1 MGIFEKKIRMNLRS
15 VKGEKVVKITNSPN
29 ILFVVIDA
37 LRAKNL
43 GCYGYSK
50 PTSPNIDNLAREGIL
65 FENAFSCSNVTD
77 ASLTTIFSGTYPMSH
92 GILSHG
98 GRWLGKRVGK
108 VNTRKLDEIG
118 IRFLPEIL
126 KSKGYTTLAVDWLG
140 RWHRRGY
147 DHYSGMLHEANP
159 IRFPL
164 KQIEG
169 RLNLVSRRY
178 ARLEKSTIIDE
189 ARLVT
194 MYAENLIA
202 RNCDKKFLLFLHYWD
217 LHSPYAAPAPFY
229 KNIASNGV
237 GSKVLNLLKTRKR
250 GWKYDERTLDEWI
263 TRYDASIA
271 YVDHEIGVLVDV
283 LEKYGILDQTLI
295 VLTSDHGESLT
306 EHGIYF
312 DHHGLY
318 DVSIHVPLIFRY
330 SAFPENKRITAFVQ
344 HFDLVP
350 TILNLLEIDK
360 KKLDGKS
367 VLPLIYGETTQ
378 LHSAV
383 FAEEALYQRK
393 RAIRTANYKY
403 IQALSQKGAICRRCK
418 RIHGGIKELY
428 DLNKDPEE
436 KQNIIE
442 KKTSLAGKLK
452 ERMSK
457 WIDGLG

>member
-1 MGIFEKKIRMNLRS
+1 M
-15 VKGEKVVKITNSPN
+15 
-29 ILFVVIDA
+29 IDA

-77 ASLTTIFSGTYPMSH
+77 ASLTTIFSGMYPLSH
-92 GILSHG
+92 GILGHG
-98 GRWLGKRVGK
+98 GRWLGKRVGT
-108 VNTRKLDEIG
+108 VDTRKLDQSG
-118 IRFLPEIL
+118 IRLLPEML
-126 KSKGYTTLAVDWLG
+126 KAKGYTTLAVDWLG
-140 RWHRRGY
+140 RWHKKGY
-147 DHYSGMLHEANP
+147 DYYSGMLHKANP
-159 IRFPL
+159 VRFPL

-178 ARLEKSTIIDE
+178 AELEKSTIIDE

-202 RNCDKKFLLFLHYWD
+202 RNYGKKFFLFLHYWD
-217 LHSPYAAPAPFY
+217 LHWPYAAPAFFY
-229 KNIASNGV
+229 KNITPNGM
-237 GSKVLNLLKTRKR
+237 GRKALNLFRTRKR
-250 GWKYDERTLDEWI
+250 GWKYDERILDERMM
-263 TRYDASIA
+263 RYDASIA
-271 YVDHEIGVLVDV
+271 YVDHEIGVLVDA

-318 DVSIHVPLIFRY
+318 DVSIHVPLISRHP
-330 SAFPENKRITAFVQ
+330 AFPKNKRTTGFAQ

-350 TILNLLEIDK
+350 TILDFLEINKEK
-360 KKLDGKS
+360 KFDGKS
-367 VLPLIYGETTQ
+367 VMSLIYGENTQ

-393 RAIRTANYKY
+393 RAIRTADYKY
-403 IQALSQKGAICRRCK
+403 IQALSLKGAICRRCK
-418 RIHGGIKELY
+418 RIHGGRKELY

-442 KKTSLAGKLK
+442 KKTSLAGELE

-457 WIDGLG
+457 WIDYLS